1 MWYFVGRLRRILW
14 GSGPPRSFSARR
26 VALGRRPL
34 HRIRRSVRC
43 DDTRADGRLLGSCA
57 ARTPGSVCGWACV
70 SLCDCV
76 TACECVCLCVC
87 TVCVCV
93 PVSVCAVC
101 VCACVCVSPVPAC
114 ALLCAPPLRAQRERS
129 AHANERAAEKRACAF
144 RGGPAAPD
152 PNPVPHAPPE
162 DAPELGRSPDGRWEL
177 WIILPEKMRRPAR
190 KAARDV
196 TGVSGAR
203 IRLGGGRSFM
213 RGLDHSPV

>member
-76 TACECVCLCVC
+76 TACECVRLCVC

-129 AHANERAAEKRACAF
+129 AHANERAAEKRFALFAGT
-144 RGGPAAPD
+144 RRSQPKPR
-152 PNPVPHAPPE
+152 PP
-162 DAPELGRSPDGRWEL
+162 PPRRRTLGS
-177 WIILPEKMRRPAR
+177 
-190 KAARDV
+190 
-196 TGVSGAR
+196 SGAR
-203 IRLGGGRSFM
+203 PTADGRSGSFYRIKCAAPPARRPGM
-213 RGLDHSPV
+213 